1 MPIKQFGVD
10 FDPAT
15 TPLTGTETLSIV
27 QGGVTVDCTTA
38 DIGAAGGVASVTAG
52 TGIVVGGT
60 AGAPTVSIKDA
71 VNVVTPAA
79 GVATID
85 LSLGDYFTIA
95 LTANI
100 TSIVFTNLP
109 GANKGASKMIR
120 FTQDTTPRTV
130 AWPASFRWAG
140 GAAGA
145 VSTGSG
151 AVDLLSITTL
161 NNGTNWNATLA
172 KAFA

>member
-10 FDPAT
+10 FPAAS
-15 TPLTGTETLSIV
+15 TPLTGAETLSIV
-27 QGGVTVDCTTA
+27 QGGVTVDCTVA
-38 DIGAAGGVASVTAG
+38 DIAGAGGVTSITAG
-52 TGIVVGGT
+52 TGITVGGT
-60 AGAPTVSIKDA
+60 SSAPIVSVKDA
-71 VNVVTPAA
+71 VTAVTPVA

-100 TSIVFTNLP
+100 TSILFTSLP
-109 GANKGASKMIR
+109 GSGKGATKMVR

-140 GAAGA
+140 GVAGA

-151 AVDLLSITTL
+151 AIDLLAITTL
-161 NNGTNWNATLA
+161 NNGTNWNATLS

>member
-1 MPIKQFGVD
+1 MPTKQFGVGYD
-10 FDPAT
+10 DV
-15 TPLTGTETLSIV
+15 TPPLPGTATLSV
-27 QGGVTVDCTTA
+27 VVGGVTMDTTVA
-38 DIGAAGGVASVTAG
+38 EVGAAGGVASVTAG

-60 AGAPTVSIKDA
+60 AGAPTVSVKDA

-109 GANKGASKMIR
+109 GSGKGASKMIR

-140 GAAGA
+140 GVAGA